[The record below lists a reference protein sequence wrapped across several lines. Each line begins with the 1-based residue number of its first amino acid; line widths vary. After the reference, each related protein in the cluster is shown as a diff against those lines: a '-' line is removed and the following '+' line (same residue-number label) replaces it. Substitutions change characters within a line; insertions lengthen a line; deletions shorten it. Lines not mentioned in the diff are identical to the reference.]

1 MYTNIHKYVDFMYQ
15 FLYYLVI
22 NNKPFS
28 IMQIRFHYFDFKFQ
42 RVSFVRLSLGI
53 KMPPSVRF
61 LIGIFLLYHI
71 V

>member
-1 MYTNIHKYVDFMYQ
+1 MYTNIHKYIDFMYQ

-42 RVSFVRLSLGI
+42 RVSFVRLSLWH
-53 KMPPSVRF
+53 KNDPFR
-61 LIGIFLLYHI
+61 
-71 V
+71 